1 MVEYFEIFSRDIVSL
16 GIVDVYD
23 ECVWERRYFE
33 AGYFELHV
41 PATENNLRL
50 LKRGNF
56 IYKNGAE
63 ESGTITAVTLTE
75 EDGVGKISVY
85 GRFLSYLLHKHLIK
99 GSYDFGESAE
109 SVMRQLVNAVVC
121 NTDRGDYIPFIKLG
135 EITNTAG
142 RFNGHVDYGDL
153 HDTLSAISKLSG
165 TAFRLRLDPAAKL
178 LYFECYE
185 GKDRSINQT
194 ANPQVVFSDGDD
206 NILSSA
212 TLSVDETPEVNAV
225 TARYSG
231 GYGELIVNWSP
242 SNASGAAKKEIYIE
256 GQAVTRQ
263 NSEGVT
269 VLDKAA
275 TRAKLLQSAKEAL
288 RAITKDFTCAVKYEG
303 EYKTGFDLGDIVTVY
318 KKAWGVIQ
326 HLRIITLTE
335 NTTAAGYEVIPVF
348 GEPYPSGQ
356 EV

>member
-1 MVEYFEIFSRDIVSL
+1 MAEYFEIFSRDIVSL
-16 GIVDVYD
+16 GIVDVFD

-33 AGYFELHV
+33 AGYFELHA

-50 LKRGNF
+50 LKRGRF
-56 IYKNGAE
+56 LYKNGAE
-63 ESGTITAVTLTE
+63 ESGMITATTLTE
-75 EDGVGKISVY
+75 EDGVGKIAVY

-99 GSYDFGESAE
+99 GSYDFDDTAE
-109 SVMRQLVNAVVC
+109 NVMRQLVNAVVC
-121 NTDRGDYIPFIKLG
+121 NTSRGDYISFIKLG
-135 EITNTAG
+135 VSAGTAG
-142 RFNGHVDYGDL
+142 AFDGHVDYGDL
-153 HDTLSAISKLSG
+153 HDTLSSISKLSG

-185 GKDRSINQT
+185 GKDRSIKQT
-194 ANPQVVFSDGDD
+194 VNPQVVFSDGDD

-212 TLSVDETPEVNAV
+212 TLTEDETPEVNAV
-225 TARYSG
+225 TARYNG
-231 GYGELIVNWSP
+231 AYGEVVVNWSP
-242 SNASGAAKKEIYIE
+242 SNASGADKKEVYIE

-269 VLDKAA
+269 VLNTAA
-275 TRAKLLQSAKEAL
+275 TRAKLLQTAKEAL
-288 RAITKDFTCAVKYEG
+288 KTLTRDFTCAVSYEG

-326 HLRIITLTE
+326 HLRIVTLTE

-348 GEPYPSGQ
+348 GEPYPLGQ
-356 EV
+356 EA